1 MEQLESQEYFEA
13 LVGLKEWEKPLPGFV
28 VIWFTASWCGPCK
41 RVKTD
46 VLLSAFKDVTWLKCD
61 IDKNDYTPGYCGIRA
76 IPAFLVV
83 KDKKVVG
90 TLQSSDTDK
99 IVAWVQGLR

>member
-13 LVGLKEWEKPLPGFV
+13 LIGLKEWEKPLPGFV
-28 VIWFTASWCGPCK
+28 VIWFTARWCGPCK
-41 RVKTD
+41 RVNTD

-61 IDKNDYTPGYCGIRA
+61 IDENDYTPGYCGIRS

-83 KDKKVVG
+83 KNKKVVG
-90 TLQSSDTDK
+90 TLQSNDATK
-99 IVAWVQGLR
+99 IVEWVEGLK

>member
-1 MEQLESQEYFEA
+1 M
-13 LVGLKEWEKPLPGFV
+13 
-28 VIWFTASWCGPCK
+28 IWFTASWCGPCK

-46 VLLSAFKDVTWLKCD
+46 TLLSAFKNVTWLKCD
-61 IDKNDYTPGYCGIRA
+61 IEKNDYTPGYCGIRA

-90 TLQSSDTDK
+90 TLQSSDATK
-99 IVAWVQGLR
+99 IVEWVQGLN